1 MIGAVVIENIVDNI
15 IVLAEDQIDEM
26 SAALGAEIID
36 ARPYG
41 LAIGDYRTPE
51 GVWTRNAGGEQMV
64 LPLLEP
70 EQYDSY
76 TVASERAAQ
85 AEAQVEAAAEASADE
100 ALAILTGEVEA

>member
-1 MIGAVVIENIVDNI
+1 MIGAVIIEDMVDNI
-15 IVLAEDQIDEM
+15 IVLEENQIDEM
-26 SAALGAEIID
+26 AVALNAEIID

-64 LPLLEP
+64 LPLLDL

-76 TVASERAAQ
+76 TIACERA
-85 AEAQVEAAAEASADE
+85 EAAEELAAAE
-100 ALAILTGEVEA
+100 ALAILSGEVEV

>member
-1 MIGAVVIENIVDNI
+1 MIGAVIIEDMVNNI
-15 IVLAEDQIDEM
+15 IVLEENQIGEL

-64 LPLLEP
+64 LPLLKP
-70 EQYDSY
+70 KDYSSY
-76 TVASERAAQ
+76 AIAAERAAQ
-85 AEAQVEAAAEASADE
+85 AEAQVEAAADAGAAEMM
-100 ALAILTGEVEA
+100 AIITGEVDA